1 MPFYTAIAGN
11 NTNLKLLK
19 MKLFIL
25 YQTDNWKS
33 KASRVF
39 YGIFDSRPK
48 ALDSAKWKE
57 LYNYNSE
64 VVVLEVTLNQF
75 EEI

>member
-1 MPFYTAIAGN
+1 
-11 NTNLKLLK
+11 

-33 KASRVF
+33 KVSRVCF
-39 YGIFDSRPK
+39 GIFDTRSK
-48 ALDSAKWKE
+48 AIESAKWQE
-57 LYNYNSE
+57 LYTYKSE

-75 EEI
+75 EEV

>member
-1 MPFYTAIAGN
+1 
-11 NTNLKLLK
+11 

-33 KASRVF
+33 KASRVCF
-39 YGIFDSRPK
+39 GIFDTRSK
-48 ALDSAKWKE
+48 AIESAKWQE
-57 LYNYNSE
+57 LYTYKSE

-75 EEI
+75 EEV

>member
-1 MPFYTAIAGN
+1 
-11 NTNLKLLK
+11 

-33 KASRVF
+33 KASRVCF
-39 YGIFDSRPK
+39 GVFDSRTK
-48 ALDSAKWKE
+48 AIESAKWQE
-57 LYNYNSE
+57 LYSRYYE
-64 VVVLEVTLNQF
+64 VVVVEVTLNLF